1 MKKYV
6 LLLACVLGTGS
17 VWAQTLPKWAVKAKK
32 AVFSVVTYDKDNKIL
47 NTGNGFYIDEKGT
60 AVSDF
65 GLFKNAHRAVVVT
78 AEGKELPVTLIL
90 GANDIYDVIKYRT
103 QINKKSAAI
112 LPAENAPQKGETVYV
127 LPYSTQKET
136 TGRTGTISSLD
147 SIANNSYYYTLN
159 MKTGDKTVSCPLVN
173 GSGQVVGLIQKNSD
187 SESEES
193 FALGIGFAKALAIN
207 AMSENDSNLK
217 AIGIK
222 KDLPDEESQ
231 ALVMLY
237 LLSTSAD
244 SEYYY
249 TRLNDFIA
257 KFPQSSEGYLRRATY
272 YISKND
278 DTSVKPAEA
287 DIEKALEL
295 GKNQSEVHYNLAKL
309 LYNYNMSIDG
319 KQPNSNWTFDRALN
333 EVNQALAIS
342 KEGLYYQTLADILFA
357 QKKYSESAN
366 AYAEV
371 SKSKL
376 ASANSFYS
384 EAKARELVE
393 GTDPKQLVALMD
405 SAVAFFNPPYGQE
418 AAPYI
423 YERGR
428 MKSIAKNHR
437 GAVLDFNAFHEAML
451 GQVTSEFYAIRADEE
466 MNCHMNQQAIDDIT
480 KATEMDPKNVDY
492 WTQKSGILIRLNQ
505 QQLAAEALNKA
516 ITLNPN
522 DAGLYRMLGFCQIMM
537 KQKKEGMAN
546 LKKAKEM
553 GDIVAE
559 QLIQKYK

>member
-17 VWAQTLPKWAVKAKK
+17 LWAQTLPKWAVKAKK
-32 AVFSVVTYDKDNKIL
+32 AVFSVITYDQDNKIL

-65 GLFKNAHRAVVVT
+65 SLFKNAQRAVVVT

-90 GANDIYDVIKYRT
+90 GANDIYDVVKFRT
-103 QINKKSAAI
+103 QVNKKSAAI
-112 LPAENAPQKGETVYV
+112 LPATNAPKKGETVYV

-136 TGRTGTISSLD
+136 TGRTGTISNLD
-147 SIANNSYYYTLN
+147 SIANNSFYYTLSL
-159 MKTGDKTVSCPLVN
+159 KTGDKTVSCPLVN
-173 GSGQVVGLIQKNSD
+173 GAGEVVGLIQKNSD

-193 FALGIGFAKALAIN
+193 YALGINFANALSIN
-207 AMSENDSNLK
+207 AMSGSDSNLN

-237 LLSTSAD
+237 FMSTQAD
-244 SEYYY
+244 NETYYA
-249 TRLNDFIA
+249 RINDFIA

-272 YISKND
+272 YMSRND
-278 DTSVKPAEA
+278 EASIKPAED
-287 DIEKALEL
+287 DIKKALEL
-295 GKNQSEVHYNLAKL
+295 GKDQAEVHYNLAKL
-309 LYNYNMSIDG
+309 IYNYNIG
-319 KQPNSNWTFDRALN
+319 LNGEQPKSDWTLDRALN
-333 EVNQALAIS
+333 EVNQALDVA

-357 QKKYSESAN
+357 QAKYTEAAN

-371 SKSKL
+371 NKTKL
-376 ASANSFYS
+376 VSAGSYYS
-384 EAKARELVE
+384 EAKAREMVE
-393 GTDPKQLVALMD
+393 GTDSKQLVAIMD
-405 SAVAFFNPPYGQE
+405 SAVAFYNPPYGQE
-418 AAPYI
+418 AAPFL

-428 MKSIAKNHR
+428 MKSAAKDHR

-451 GQVTSEFYAIRADEE
+451 GQVTAEFYAIRADEE
-466 MNCHMNQQAIDDIT
+466 MACHMNQQAIDDIN
-480 KATEMDPKNVDY
+480 KATEMEPENINY

-505 QQLAAEALNKA
+505 QQQAAEALNKA
-516 ITLNPN
+516 IALNPK

-537 KQKKEGMAN
+537 KQKKEGLAN
-546 LKKAKEM
+546 LKKAKDM
-553 GDIVAE
+553 GDAVAE
-559 QLIQKYK
+559 KLIQKYK